1 MSSGAAGGSLSGLLS
16 GWSARLLAHLV
27 PLGPQGPEAE
37 AAGGCLVSGPAS
49 GTGTGSGSSSQA
61 AVMHLH
67 GKEGGHIGLATD
79 WSRPVCVPSEGE
91 FFDRDL
97 WVLIVALCTAGA
109 ALLFVLA
116 VAKAAG
122 LLLRGQGAGVGQ
134 AVKSVVPL
142 LLMAAVLAG
151 VATLPIL
158 VLPLVQAVMSLFLH
172 AVDSLVN

>member
-16 GWSARLLAHLV
+16 GWSARLLAHATD
-27 PLGPQGPEAE
+27 LGPQGPEA
-37 AAGGCLVSGPAS
+37 ADGCLVSGPTS
-49 GTGTGSGSSSQA
+49 GTGTRSGSSSQPVA
-61 AVMHLH
+61 MHVH
-67 GKEGGHIGLATD
+67 SQEGGDTALAIN
-79 WSRPVCVPSEGE
+79 WSLPVCVPSEGK
-91 FFDRDL
+91 FFDTNL